1 MAKSNRAAAPS
12 FQLRYTAEVTV
23 RAPEFEP
30 VPSLQYLDA
39 ESLSRA
45 PKARIDVGLFRT
57 PCCERHVYAV
67 IERGTV
73 VALDMAPCSQPT
85 APPSETTAFVEAALK
100 RAGRGRAGKWKPI
113 PVKDFL
119 ASPAER
125 IRAQTTCIEFT
136 IFGRTYFCCRTDDGP
151 ISCVDIEPIRGLRL

>member
-1 MAKSNRAAAPS
+1 MAKSTPAAAPS
-12 FQLRYTAEVTV
+12 FKLRYTAEVAV
-23 RAPEFEP
+23 RAPEFQP

-85 APPSETTAFVEAALK
+85 APPPEAAAFVAAALK
-100 RAGRGRAGKWKPI
+100 RAGRGTARKWKPI
-113 PVKDFL
+113 PVKEFL

-136 IFGRTYFCCRTDDGP
+136 IFGRTYFCCRTGDGP
-151 ISCVDIEPIRGLRL
+151 ISCVDIEPIRASRL